1 MESAQ
6 PSNANNNINTRTQVP
21 CLRDLNLAD
30 NMLGDDGVEG
40 VAAGLAGHPCLE
52 ALVPDGNDVGLDG
65 TASLCESLL
74 QNASL
79 RTLSLRRNS
88 LLADSAEVI
97 AGSFSVSFG
106 STFGHAASTTMY
118 WDEGPVILGTI
129 RGYRWRFLFYVGY
142 LCVLLRSSAH
152 LNVRH

>member
-6 PSNANNNINTRTQVP
+6 PSNANNKINTRTQVP

-52 ALVPDGNDVGLDG
+52 ALVLDGNDVGLDG

-97 AGSFSVSFG
+97 AGSFFCFVWLHVRTRRIHHDVLGRGPGNFGYHPWVQMAFSFLRWLSVR
-106 STFGHAASTTMY
+106 AAS
-118 WDEGPVILGTI
+118 ILGACT
-129 RGYRWRFLFYVGY
+129 
-142 LCVLLRSSAH
+142 
-152 LNVRH
+152 

>member
-6 PSNANNNINTRTQVP
+6 PSNANNKINTRTQVP

-40 VAAGLAGHPCLE
+40 LAAGLAGHPCLE
-52 ALVPDGNDVGLDG
+52 ALTLDGNDVGLDG

-88 LLADSAEVI
+88 LLADSAEVYNC
-97 AGSFSVSFG
+97 GK
-106 STFGHAASTTMY
+106 
-118 WDEGPVILGTI
+118 L
-129 RGYRWRFLFYVGY
+129 FLFRLVP
-142 LCVLLRSSAH
+142 RSDTPHPPRCTGTRA
-152 LNVRH
+152 R